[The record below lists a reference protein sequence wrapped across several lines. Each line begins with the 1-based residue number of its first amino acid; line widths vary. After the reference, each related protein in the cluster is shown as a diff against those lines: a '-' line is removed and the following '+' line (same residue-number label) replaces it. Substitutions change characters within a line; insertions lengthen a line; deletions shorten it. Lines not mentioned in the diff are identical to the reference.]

1 MSGLRRLPPTVWAA
15 LPGAVVAWVVAA
27 AALTPAHALR
37 GVHSYAGTGY
47 DDGVYLGASV
57 RLLHGTLPWLHH
69 DLLHPPGIV
78 WIGLPFAALGE
89 LTDGATGLA
98 AARIATV
105 VVAGANALLAGAVVR
120 RRGPVAVL
128 VASGAL
134 ALAPT
139 SYAATQTF
147 LLEPWLVL
155 LGLAALALLTTGDGR
170 PLSGRRLLVAGA
182 LAGAATATKLFGVL
196 LVLGVLLTL
205 LPRRRS
211 ARDWLLGA
219 ALGFGVLTLP
229 LALAAPGRFVR
240 DVVLV
245 QLHRDVDQGA
255 DLRDRLPVV
264 LGLDELPGGPSVG
277 WAPWVLAALVALV
290 AAGLVLDL
298 RRRGLDRLHA
308 ITLAPAGLATVAML
322 QPRQFFDHYAYFL
335 VALLVLPL
343 AVAVAAVHD
352 WMVGPAHDR
361 SGTGPRWPAV
371 VVAGALLL
379 AAAWSVPPAV
389 ARARAYTSASA
400 DPGALVRSLVP
411 RDACVVTDLTTVLV
425 VADRLH
431 GPRSCTA
438 PLDPYGTWFADNDY
452 GSPRTSTSLEP
463 AFVARW
469 QEWLDEADLVVL
481 SVPGSSFVPW
491 TPELSAWFDAH
502 YVLVGSGPS
511 TFVYLRL
518 PVDR

>member
-1 MSGLRRLPPTVWAA
+1 MSRTRRPPATLLPA

-27 AALTPAHALR
+27 AALTPADALR
-37 GVHSYAGTGY
+37 GVHSYTGTGY

-89 LTDGATGLA
+89 LTDGGTALA
-98 AARIATV
+98 AARVATV
-105 VVAGANALLAGAVVR
+105 VVAGVDALLAGAVVR
-120 RRGPVAVL
+120 SRGPVAVV
-128 VASGAL
+128 VASAVL

-155 LGLAALALLTTGDGR
+155 LALGALALLTTGDGAPVSR
-170 PLSGRRLLVAGA
+170 RRLLVAGA

-196 LVLGVLLTL
+196 LVVGVLLAL
-205 LPRRRS
+205 LPHLRS
-211 ARDWLLGA
+211 ARDWLLGS

-229 LALAAPGRFVR
+229 LALMAPARFVH

-255 DLRDRLPVV
+255 ALRDRLPVV

-277 WAPWVLAALVALV
+277 WAPWVLGALVALV
-290 AAGLVLDL
+290 AVGLVLDH

-308 ITLAPAGLATVAML
+308 TTLVPAALATVVML
-322 QPRQFFDHYAYFL
+322 QPRQFFDHYSYFL

-352 WMVGPAHDR
+352 AVADR
-361 SGTGPRWPAV
+361 RGRRPGRVRWPAAV
-371 VVAGALLL
+371 VVGVLL
-379 AAAWSVPPAV
+379 AAAWAVPPAV

-400 DPGALVRSLVP
+400 DPGDLVRGLVP
-411 RDACVVTDLTTVLV
+411 RGACVVSDLTTVLL

-438 PLDPYGTWFADNDY
+438 PIDPYGTWFADNHY
-452 GSPRTSTSLEP
+452 GSPRTSTSLDP

-469 QEWLDEADLVVL
+469 QRWLDEADYVVL
-481 SVPGSSFVPW
+481 SVPRSSFVPW
-491 TPELSAWFDAH
+491 TPELGEWFDAH

-511 TFVYLRL
+511 TYVYLRL